1 MYEIFAIQFDDFFK
15 SMKELKE
22 VLEWKIHMSC
32 VKKYAFKNGHALKI
46 LKSTS
51 LCLNDINDTT
61 GKRIAENGY

>member
-1 MYEIFAIQFDDFFK
+1 
-15 SMKELKE
+15 MKELKE